1 MKNKPALLLR
11 RTFALLMCCLM
22 ILPLAACNVVPVA
35 DDGTGGKY
43 LSRWADGN
51 YAQMYQLLDEATRE
65 AIDEETFT
73 KRYTDIYDGV
83 GITKVEIIEQP
94 TRKTDKASQ
103 RELPF
108 TLICHSRI
116 AGELRFDMVL
126 PLMYDEQAASWCVG
140 WSEGLIVPGME
151 TGDTVRVTTQTPV
164 RGEIFS
170 ADSVLLAKNDYED
183 AVYVSLTDDQ
193 RAGNDDDTLKSI
205 AQQLAALLNLETEAL
220 SDKLLSAATKRNGS
234 AVIAAFPPKALCY
247 DGREG
252 LSEALRAQ
260 LTAIKGVYVDSQQFS
275 PTRYYPYR
283 EMLSHLIGYT
293 GAVTKEDLDAGRAL
307 AGVDR
312 IGRTGLEAAYEQ
324 QLRGTTGCEVA
335 IYDKDGK
342 KKSSLFQQKAV
353 NGVDLTLSIDMG
365 MQQYAEALMKTYLLS
380 DQTGV
385 AIVMDPETGMIQ
397 ALATEPSFDLNAFLF
412 PIPQA
417 TWEAL
422 NDPENGQ
429 PLFSRAIQGLY
440 PPGSTIKPFT
450 AAMALEAGAITP
462 DYVFTGQIEKNKWT
476 PNRPNWYYPAI
487 SRAHGYDGPVNLFNA
502 MTESDNIFFADITLK
517 AGQEAAEQYF
527 GSTLGL
533 AERMPFDVP
542 LGAAQISTEG
552 TLEDQKL
559 MADTG
564 YGQGELLVSPLQMI
578 ATYTALAG
586 NGSIL
591 RPHVVAHT
599 DIMQDTVYQ
608 RVSDTQPEIWKQG
621 AVSQASLN
629 TLLPIMEKVVTVG
642 TGVRAAV
649 SGMTIYG
656 KTGTAEVGSDKSRE
670 IGWFIAFTKGENAR
684 LVLVMIDGKTREA
697 GGRMD
702 IARELF
708 KYGTEQQSIKPEEIA
723 QQNAPSPPPS
733 TTPSATPS
741 AGQTAAPTATPTP
754 AASPTASP
762 AAPTPTPTPEPTPS
776 AQPTPTPDD
785 QNGDGPGDDFEQPV
799 G

>member
-1 MKNKPALLLR
+1 MKNAYQRIFLRYLAWALC
-11 RTFALLMCCLM
+11 CCLT
-22 ILPLAACNVVPVA
+22 LPLFACTAVPVA

-43 LSRWADGN
+43 LSRWADGS
-51 YAQMYQLLDEATRE
+51 YALMYELLDEASRE
-65 AIDEETFT
+65 AIDEQTFA

-94 TRKTDKASQ
+94 TQKADEPSR

-108 TLICHSRI
+108 TLICHSNI
-116 AGELRFDMVL
+116 AGEMRFDMVL
-126 PLMYDEQAASWCVG
+126 PLVYDSPRQAWRVG
-140 WSEGLIVPGME
+140 WSEGLIFPGME
-151 TGDTVRVTTQTPV
+151 AGDTVRVTTQTPV

-170 ADSVLLAKNDYED
+170 SDSALLAKNTYED
-183 AVYVSLTDDQ
+183 AVYVSLTDEQ
-193 RAGNDDDTLKSI
+193 RAGNDDDTLR
-205 AQQLAALLNLETEAL
+205 ATAAQLAALLDMQEQ
-220 SDKLLSAATKRNGS
+220 DIQKLLLGAGAKRNGS
-234 AVIAAFPPKALCY
+234 VVVTSFPPKVLCY

-252 LSEALRAQ
+252 LSDQLRAQ
-260 LTAIKGVYVDSQQFS
+260 LLAVAGVSIDSQQFS
-275 PTRYYPYR
+275 PIRYYPYR

-293 GAVTKEDLDAGRAL
+293 GVVTKEDLEAGRAL

-335 IYDKDGK
+335 IYDAAGK
-342 KKSSLFQQKAV
+342 KKSVLYQQKAV

-365 MQQYAEALMKTYLLS
+365 MQQYAEALMKTHLLS

-385 AIVMDPETGMIQ
+385 AIVMDPNTGMIL
-397 ALATEPSFDLNAFLF
+397 ALATEPSFDLNTFLF
-412 PIPQA
+412 PIPED
-417 TWEAL
+417 TWKAL

-462 DYVFTGQIEKNKWT
+462 DYVFTGEIVKNKWT

-517 AGQEAAEQYF
+517 AGQQAVEAFF
-527 GSTLGL
+527 GSRLGL

-542 LGAAQISTEG
+542 LGISQISTDG
-552 TLEDQKL
+552 TLADQKL

-564 YGQGELLVSPLQMI
+564 YGQGELLVSPLQLI
-578 ATYTALAG
+578 AMFTALANDG
-586 NGSIL
+586 DIL

-599 DIMQDTVYQ
+599 DIMEDTQYK
-608 RVSDTQPEIWKQG
+608 RVSDTRPEVWKQG
-621 AVSQASLN
+621 ALAQSSLD

-649 SGMTIYG
+649 PGMTIYG

-670 IGWFIAFTKGENAR
+670 IGWFVAFTKGENAR
-684 LVLVMIDGKTREA
+684 LILVMIDGKTKQA
-697 GGRMD
+697 GARMD

-708 KYGTEQQSIKPEEIA
+708 KYGTDQQSVKPEEIA
-723 QQNAPSPPPS
+723 QQNAPTPPPQGE
-733 TTPSATPS
+733 TPL
-741 AGQTAAPTATPTP
+741 
-754 AASPTASP
+754 PTASP
-762 AAPTPTPTPEPTPS
+762 AAGTTAPSAPTPTPTPTPEPE
-776 AQPTPTPDD
+776 PTPDPAAE
-785 QNGDGPGDDFEQPV
+785 GPPEGGEQPDSQEPEEDPFEAPV